1 MLATIDYFAMAIMN
15 KVLTVAVLAALAGGA
30 WWWQAG
36 KAPADDKNAR
46 AKRPPVVAL
55 APVQPNRLPV
65 VLTANGTVTA
75 LDRVEVK
82 PQVSGVVSR
91 VPVQEGS
98 MVKAGTLLVQLDDAA
113 ERAALARVQAQQASD
128 AAQLRIA
135 ERDLAR
141 GRDLFRQQFISQSA
155 LDALQGKVDSLQATL
170 AADRAA
176 VESARVSLRQK
187 AIYAQVDGR
196 VGAISLSPGALVQPG
211 MATPMLTL
219 TRMSPVAISFTL
231 PEQQLQAV
239 RQAQQ
244 AGPLKVVA
252 RTGNGAGQCHSGELT
267 FIDSAVDSA
276 SGNVLLKARFD
287 NAGNALWPGQFVN
300 VALQAGAH
308 RGAANIPVAALLTG
322 PDGQF
327 AYTVGSD
334 SKAQRIPLT
343 LLAIQNERAIVRG
356 IAPGL
361 KVVVNGGQNVRPGEL
376 VTLAPPRKQ
385 DASAAAKVGRSE
397 ASGAA
402 AEGSRAG
409 RAAGK
414 AGQNLAECSPVA
426 AGDKGAGTAGT
437 EASAP
442 RAEGAKRQRTA
453 SGAQ

>member
-1 MLATIDYFAMAIMN
+1 MN
-15 KVLTVAVLAALAGGA
+15 KWLTGTVLLAVAGGA
-30 WWWQAG
+30 VWWQAG
-36 KAPADDKNAR
+36 KQPAVDKNAR

-55 APVQPNRLPV
+55 APAQPNRLPV

-82 PQVSGVVSR
+82 PQVSGVVAR
-91 VPVQEGS
+91 VLVQEGS
-98 MVKAGTLLVQLDDAA
+98 MVKAGALLVQLDDAA

-128 AAQLRIA
+128 AAQLKIA

-196 VGAISLSPGALVQPG
+196 VGAISLSPGTLVQPG
-211 MATPMLTL
+211 MATAMLTL
-219 TRMSPVAISFTL
+219 TRMSPVAVSFTL

-252 RTGNGAGQCHSGELT
+252 RSGNGAGQCHSGELT
-267 FIDSAVDSA
+267 FIDSAVDSS

-287 NAGNALWPGQFVN
+287 NAGTALWPGQFVN
-300 VALQAGAH
+300 VALQAG
-308 RGAANIPVAALLTG
+308 RYEGAANLPVAALLTG

-327 AYTVGSD
+327 AYTVGED
-334 SKAQRIPLT
+334 KKAQRVPLT

-385 DASAAAKVGRSE
+385 DASAPAAAKVGRSE

-402 AEGSRAG
+402 AEASRGGRAG
-409 RAAGK
+409 GK
-414 AGQNLAECSPVA
+414 GSQNLAECSPA
-426 AGDKGAGTAGT
+426 AGGDKGARAAGRD
-437 EASAP
+437 ASAP
-442 RAEGAKRQRTA
+442 RAEGGKRQRVA

>member
-1 MLATIDYFAMAIMN
+1 M
-15 KVLTVAVLAALAGGA
+15 
-30 WWWQAG
+30 
-36 KAPADDKNAR
+36 
-46 AKRPPVVAL
+46 
-55 APVQPNRLPV
+55 
-65 VLTANGTVTA
+65 
-75 LDRVEVK
+75 
-82 PQVSGVVSR
+82 
-91 VPVQEGS
+91 
-98 MVKAGTLLVQLDDAA
+98 
-113 ERAALARVQAQQASD
+113 
-128 AAQLRIA
+128 
-135 ERDLAR
+135 
-141 GRDLFRQQFISQSA
+141 
-155 LDALQGKVDSLQATL
+155 
-170 AADRAA
+170 
-176 VESARVSLRQK
+176 
-187 AIYAQVDGR
+187 
-196 VGAISLSPGALVQPG
+196 
-211 MATPMLTL
+211 
-219 TRMSPVAISFTL
+219 
-231 PEQQLQAV
+231 

-287 NAGNALWPGQFVN
+287 NAGTALWPGQFVN
-300 VALQAGAH
+300 VALQAGAY

-327 AYTVGSD
+327 AYTVGAD

-402 AEGSRAG
+402 AEGG

-414 AGQNLAECSPVA
+414 GGQNLAECGPVTGGDKAAWA
-426 AGDKGAGTAGT
+426 AGGD
-437 EASAP
+437 ASAP
-442 RAEGAKRQRTA
+442 RAEAGQRQRAA